1 MMAARTEADNSI
13 SYISF
18 GFLLMAI
25 LIIARLFILQIL
37 QHDYYATMA
46 LSSHEIYKKIHPTR
60 GEIYFQD
67 TRSRQEYPAAV
78 SRQYYLV
85 FVSPREIAEADMA
98 STSKALAE
106 ILQFDATV
114 KKTLQEKIL
123 AGSKERSAY
132 YPVAKKVNEATA
144 EQIKNK
150 KIKGVYMV
158 AQEHRYYPEN
168 NLGANILGFLGQD
181 KDGNPLGNYGAEGYW
196 DKILA
201 GKSGFLL
208 GERGALGNWISLA
221 GRTSVQAV
229 DGADL
234 FLTIDRTL
242 EYRACDLL
250 RKGFEDYGAKS
261 AALVMMNPKT
271 GAILAMCSFPDF
283 DPNNYSQVD
292 SLNAYNNT
300 SIFTPYEPGSVF
312 KPITMAAALD
322 LGLLEPNTTFVDP
335 CTRKIDN
342 YTIHNALNKCYGEQ
356 TMTGVLENSINTGM
370 IWVEEKI
377 GRERFGGYVKRFGFG
392 EKTGIDLDTEAAGN
406 ISSFDQK
413 SKIHAATASFGQGLT
428 VTPLQLAA
436 AYGALANGG
445 QLYKPYVVAEVR
457 YPNGQVIKTQP
468 QVVSA
473 VISPRAAKLIT
484 GMLVSVVEKG
494 HGRAAKVADYYLAGK
509 TGTAQIPGPGGY
521 SEETNHT
528 FAGFAPADD
537 PQFVLIVKYEAPKRA
552 WAESTAAPV
561 FRNLMDFA
569 FDYYGLPN
577 ER

>member
-1 MMAARTEADNSI
+1 MMMSGRAEKDNSVSAI
-13 SYISF
+13 SV
-18 GFLLMAI
+18 GFLLVAV
-25 LIIARLFILQIL
+25 LIIARLFILQVL

-67 TRSRQEYPAAV
+67 TRSQKEFPAAV
-78 SRQYYLV
+78 SRQYYLI
-85 FVSPREIAEADMA
+85 FVSPREIGEADMA
-98 STSKALAE
+98 STSMALAE
-106 ILQFDATV
+106 ILQFDEVA

-123 AGSKERSAY
+123 AGSKDRSAY
-132 YPVAKKVNEATA
+132 YPVAKKVREEIAG
-144 EQIKNK
+144 QIKNK
-150 KIKGVYMV
+150 NIKGVYTV

-196 DKILA
+196 DKTLA

-221 GRTSVQAV
+221 GRTSVQAE
-229 DGADL
+229 DGASL
-234 FLTIDRTL
+234 LLTIDRTL
-242 EYRACDLL
+242 EYRACELL

-261 AALVMMNPKT
+261 AALVMMNPKS

-283 DPNNYSQVD
+283 DPNNYSQIKNLSV
-292 SLNAYNNT
+292 YNNT
-300 SIFTPYEPGSVF
+300 AIFTPYEPGSVF
-312 KPITMAAALD
+312 KPITMATALD
-322 LGLLEPNTTFVDP
+322 LGLLEPSTTFVDP
-335 CTRKIDN
+335 CTRKIDD

-356 TMTGVLENSINTGM
+356 TMTGVLQNSINTGM

-377 GRERFGGYVKRFGFG
+377 GRERFGDYVKRFGFG
-392 EKTGIDLDTEAAGN
+392 EKTGIDLDTEASGD
-406 ISSFDQK
+406 ISSFEKK
-413 SKIHAATASFGQGLT
+413 SKINAATASFGQGIT
-428 VTPLQLAA
+428 VTPLQLAV
-436 AYGALANGG
+436 AYSALANGG
-445 QLYKPYVVAEVR
+445 QLYKPYVVAEVS
-457 YPNGQVIKTQP
+457 YPNGQVVEAQP
-468 QVVSA
+468 QVVST
-473 VISPRAAKLIT
+473 VISPRSSKLIT
-484 GMLVSVVEKG
+484 GMLVSVVEKYG
-494 HGRAAKVADYYLAGK
+494 KSAKVADYYLAGK

-528 FAGFAPADD
+528 FAGFAPADN

-561 FRNLMDFA
+561 FRDLMDFS
-569 FDYYGLPN
+569 FDYFGLPS